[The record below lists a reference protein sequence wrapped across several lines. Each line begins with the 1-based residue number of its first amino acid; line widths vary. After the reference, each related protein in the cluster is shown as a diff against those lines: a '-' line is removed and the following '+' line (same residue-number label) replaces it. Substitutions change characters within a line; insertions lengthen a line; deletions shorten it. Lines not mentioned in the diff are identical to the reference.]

1 MSEFSH
7 PDPFRIPPPT
17 ATSPSALRIPTSSSS
32 SGGIDGGYMASG
44 SGGIGV
50 TDQASATAATKYYME
65 GGGQRRITP
74 PFSPNDVGRETTREH
89 NTRTMGLASEPGYY
103 YTDPNTGALVPLSPP
118 PEATNAHQ
126 NPIAQSSSSQ
136 IPEANSRKRATYG
149 GPPTHRTNTTPSP
162 PTMTPEY
169 TLHPSIAAYQTAHPR
184 RALINFGP
192 YILLQTLGEG
202 EFGKVKLGVHQ
213 EYGEEVAVKL
223 IRRGS
228 VDNQVRLSKVER
240 EIEVLKV
247 SSKVWEWET
256 TWAGA

>member
-1 MSEFSH
+1 
-7 PDPFRIPPPT
+7 
-17 ATSPSALRIPTSSSS
+17 
-32 SGGIDGGYMASG
+32 
-44 SGGIGV
+44 
-50 TDQASATAATKYYME
+50 
-65 GGGQRRITP
+65 
-74 PFSPNDVGRETTREH
+74 
-89 NTRTMGLASEPGYY
+89 
-103 YTDPNTGALVPLSPP
+103 
-118 PEATNAHQ
+118 
-126 NPIAQSSSSQ
+126 
-136 IPEANSRKRATYG
+136 
-149 GPPTHRTNTTPSP
+149 
-162 PTMTPEY
+162 MTPEY

-247 SSKVWEWET
+247 RSCIKSGSCQGQLIASYCFHRRSSIQT
-256 TWAGA
+256 SFGCSMS